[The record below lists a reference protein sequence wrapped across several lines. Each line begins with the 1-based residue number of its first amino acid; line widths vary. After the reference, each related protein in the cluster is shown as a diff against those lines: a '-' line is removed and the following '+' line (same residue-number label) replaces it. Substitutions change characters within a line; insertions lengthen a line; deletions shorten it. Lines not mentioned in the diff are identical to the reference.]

1 MPLLDYST
9 YRPPPLL
16 ANGHLQTVLPW
27 LLRRVPGVDYRRE
40 RIPTPDGDF
49 LDLDW
54 SPAGGR
60 RLVVVCHGLEG
71 SSQAAYV
78 RGMVRAFNRRG
89 WDGVVLNFRG
99 CSGEPNRRLRSYHS
113 GATEDLAAVLDHVG
127 QTRAYRH
134 LALVGFSLG
143 GNLVLK
149 YLGERG
155 EDLPPALGPCAA
167 VSVPC
172 DLAGSSRRMAR
183 PENRIYMLRFM
194 RTLCRKAAHKARCFP
209 GTLSPGDF
217 RGLRTFQDFDDRYT
231 APAHGF
237 RDAAHY
243 WAACSSRRFL
253 AGIRVP
259 TLLINARN
267 DPFLSAGC
275 YPAAEAAASPQVHL
289 ETPVSGGHVGFLT
302 PTLTGD
308 FWHEDRVTA
317 FVGAGGMPGVPDGAI
332 SR

>member
-1 MPLLDYST
+1 MPLQRHSN

-16 ANGHLQTVLPW
+16 TNGHLQTVLPW
-27 LLRRVPGVDYRRE
+27 LLRRVPGVRYQRE

-54 SPAGGR
+54 APAGAS

-71 SSQAAYV
+71 SSRAAYV
-78 RGMVRAFNRRG
+78 RGMLRAFRRRG
-89 WDGVVLNFRG
+89 WDGLALNFRG

-113 GATEDLAAVLDHVG
+113 GATEDLATALDHVVR
-127 QTRAYRH
+127 TRRYRR

-155 EDLPPALGPCAA
+155 GDLPQGLGPSAA

-172 DLAGSSRRMAR
+172 DLAGSSARMAA
-183 PENRIYMLRFM
+183 PGNRLYMFRFL
-194 RTLCRKAAHKARCFP
+194 RTLCRKARDKARRFP
-209 GTLSPGDF
+209 GALPAGDF
-217 RGLRTFQDFDDRYT
+217 VGLRTFREFDDRYT

-259 TLLINARN
+259 TLLVNAAN
-267 DPFLSAGC
+267 DPFLSPGC
-275 YPAAEAAASPQVHL
+275 FPTAEAAASPHVLL
-289 ETPVSGGHVGFLT
+289 EIPASGGHVGF
-302 PTLTGD
+302 PTATLAGD
-308 FWHEDRVTA
+308 YWHERRVAAHVEAATA
-317 FVGAGGMPGVPDGAI
+317 PG
-332 SR
+332 

>member
-1 MPLLDYST
+1 MPLQRHSS

-16 ANGHLQTVLPW
+16 TNGHLQTVLPW
-27 LLRRVPGVDYRRE
+27 LLRRVPGLRYVRE

-54 SPAGGR
+54 APAGAS

-71 SSQAAYV
+71 SSRAAYV
-78 RGMVRAFNRRG
+78 RGMLRAFQRRG
-89 WDGVVLNFRG
+89 WDGLALNFRG

-113 GATEDLAAVLDHVG
+113 GATEDLATVLDHVG
-127 QTRAYRH
+127 CTRRYRR

-155 EDLPPALGPCAA
+155 SDLPEGLGSCAA

-172 DLAGSSRRMAR
+172 DLAGSSARMAA
-183 PENRIYMLRFM
+183 PANRLYMARFL
-194 RTLCRKAAHKARCFP
+194 RTLCRKAAGKARRFQGALRP
-209 GTLSPGDF
+209 EDF
-217 RGLRTFQDFDDRYT
+217 RGLRTFREFDDRYT

-237 RDAAHY
+237 RDAVHY

-259 TLLINARN
+259 TLLVNAAN
-267 DPFLSAGC
+267 DPFLSPGC
-275 YPAAEAAASPQVHL
+275 FPTAEAAASPYVLL
-289 ETPVSGGHVGFLT
+289 EIPAAGGHVGF
-302 PTLTGD
+302 PTATLAGD
-308 FWHEDRVTA
+308 YWHERRVAEHITA
-317 FVGAGGMPGVPDGAI
+317 GV
-332 SR
+332 